1 VQENLENKIR
11 RKADELFDQVKAG
24 DQKAYELMFSI
35 YFARLNDFAKHVV
48 KDNIISQDIVLEVFL
63 KIWENR
69 SKIES
74 LNLEAFLFRLVRN
87 GCIDYIKHIKVVNN
101 RMHEIEVTAKY
112 EELYRIDFVG
122 NEPYILI
129 EQELKNK
136 IEKTVQSLPNRCR
149 EVFIL
154 SRIDGLKNKEIAE
167 KLNINIKNVERH
179 LNRALQSFYKN
190 FSEDLPIALIVL
202 LFKCL

>member
-1 VQENLENKIR
+1 MQKNLENKFR
-11 RKADELFDQVKAG
+11 RKADELFDQIKAN
-24 DQKAYELMFSI
+24 DPKAFEFLFSI

-48 KDNIISQDIVLEVFL
+48 KDDTISQDIVLEVFL
-63 KIWENR
+63 KVWEKR

-87 GCIDYIKHIKVVNN
+87 SCIDYIKHIKVVNN
-101 RMHEIEVTAKY
+101 RMHEIEISTKY

-129 EQELKNK
+129 EQELKYK
-136 IEKTVQSLPNRCR
+136 IEKTVQSLPDRCR

-154 SRIDGLKNKEIAE
+154 SRVDGLKNKEIAE

>member
-1 VQENLENKIR
+1 VQENSENKIR

-48 KDNIISQDIVLEVFL
+48 KDDTISQDIVLEVFL
-63 KIWENR
+63 KVWEKR

-87 GCIDYIKHIKVVNN
+87 SCIDYIKHIKVVNN
-101 RMHEIEVTAKY
+101 RMHEIEISTKY

-129 EQELKNK
+129 EQELKYK
-136 IEKTVQSLPNRCR
+136 IEKTVQSLPDRCR

>member
-1 VQENLENKIR
+1 VQENPENKIR
-11 RKADELFDQVKAG
+11 RKAEELFDQVKAG
-24 DQKAYELMFSI
+24 DQKAYELLFSI
-35 YFARLNDFAKHVV
+35 YFARLYDFAKNVL
-48 KDNIISQDIVLEVFL
+48 KDNIISQDIVMEVFL

-69 SKIES
+69 LKIES

-87 GCIDYIKHIKVVNN
+87 SCIDYIKHIKVVNN
-101 RMHEIEVTAKY
+101 RMHEIEISTKY

-136 IEKTVQSLPNRCR
+136 IEKTVQSLPDRCR

-154 SRIDGLKNKEIAE
+154 SRVDGLKNKEIAE

-179 LNRALQSFYKN
+179 LNRALQSFYKI

>member
-1 VQENLENKIR
+1 MQKNLENKFR
-11 RKADELFDQVKAG
+11 RKADELFDQIKAN
-24 DQKAYELMFSI
+24 DPKAFELLFSI
-35 YFARLNDFAKHVV
+35 YFARLNDFAKNMV
-48 KDNIISQDIVLEVFL
+48 KDDTISQDIVLEVFL
-63 KIWENR
+63 KVWENR

-87 GCIDYIKHIKVVNN
+87 SCIDYIKHIKVVNN
-101 RMHEIEVTAKY
+101 RMQKIEISTKY

-136 IEKTVQSLPNRCR
+136 IEKTIQSLPDRCR

-154 SRIDGLKNKEIAE
+154 SRIEGFKNKEIAE
-167 KLNINIKNVERH
+167 KLKINIKNVERH
-179 LNRALQSFYKN
+179 LNRAMQSFHKI

-202 LFKCL
+202 LIKCL

>member
-1 VQENLENKIR
+1 MQENPENKIR
-11 RKADELFDQVKAG
+11 RKAEELFDQVKAG
-24 DQKAYELMFSI
+24 DQKAYELLFSI
-35 YFARLNDFAKHVV
+35 YFARLYDFAKNVL
-48 KDNIISQDIVLEVFL
+48 KDNIISQDIVMEVFL

-69 SKIES
+69 LKIES

-87 GCIDYIKHIKVVNN
+87 SCIDYIKHIKVVNN
-101 RMHEIEVTAKY
+101 RMHEIEISTKY

-136 IEKTVQSLPNRCR
+136 IEKTVQSLPDRCR

-154 SRIDGLKNKEIAE
+154 SRVDGLKNKEIAE

-179 LNRALQSFYKN
+179 LNRALQSFYKI